1 MTQAI
6 LVTGGAGFI
15 GSNFV
20 PYICRKYPQ
29 YYVVNLDKLTYAGN
43 LDNVR
48 ECIGLPN
55 YEFIQGDICDAD
67 LLTELFYRYDLR
79 GVIHFAAESHVDNS
93 ITGPKVFVS
102 TNVEG
107 TFNLLAAAYEHWMNG
122 PHQVKPGY
130 ERCRFHQVSTAAV
143 FGKGA
148 GGKVTEH
155 APLAPPSPDAASQA
169 SADLLV
175 NSYHHSYGLNTTVSL
190 GSPTYGPKLSAHNP
204 VAHLIRQALRL
215 QPLVLAESA
224 EQVTDWLYVGDQ
236 CQALD
241 LIFHHGRPGS
251 SYNISPEHPIS
262 ARALTCCVCDLL
274 DRIYPAAQLHRY
286 QDLIVSAAPRAQ
298 VATPAELPVRLCP
311 LDGSK
316 LTRELG
322 WQAHTSLLSGLKVVF
337 LAACCAAVSILF
349 CLMLQLMHMLM
360 ARFFKNLYLRVV
372 AGGFL
377 IILLTLLVRS
387 QIRPF
392 FPRSDIYFEHRLPV
406 HLPPG
411 CREIHLRA
419 RINRRGRLYH
429 IILLFTPDSGDIAIV
444 LNAYQQS
451 ASVCICK
458 SAKRPGYL
466 PAIAHFNLQVKL
478 LMLSLLNKQL

>member
-1 MTQAI
+1 MAHAI
-6 LVTGGAGFI
+6 LVTGGMGFI
-15 GSNFV
+15 GSNLV
-20 PYICRKYPQ
+20 PLLCRKYPQ
-29 YYVVNLDKLTYAGN
+29 YYVLNLDCNTSVQAALN
-43 LDNVR
+43 LR
-48 ECIGLPN
+48 ECEGRPN
-55 YEFIQGDICDAD
+55 YEWIAGDIRDLT
-67 LLTELFYRYDLR
+67 LLTELFYRYDIR
-79 GVIHFAAESHVDNS
+79 GVINCAAAPALD
-93 ITGPKVFVS
+93 GS
-102 TNVEG
+102 TMASPSRDLVTTNIEG
-107 TFNLLAAAYEHWMNG
+107 TFNLITAAYEHWMNG

-322 WQAHTSLLSGLKVVF
+322 WQAHTSLLSGLTIT
-337 LAACCAAVSILF
+337 LEW
-349 CLMLQLMHMLM
+349 
-360 ARFFKNLYLRVV
+360 YLSHHRED
-372 AGGFL
+372 
-377 IILLTLLVRS
+377 LLS
-387 QIRPF
+387 
-392 FPRSDIYFEHRLPV
+392 
-406 HLPPG
+406 
-411 CREIHLRA
+411 
-419 RINRRGRLYH
+419 
-429 IILLFTPDSGDIAIV
+429 
-444 LNAYQQS
+444 
-451 ASVCICK
+451 
-458 SAKRPGYL
+458 
-466 PAIAHFNLQVKL
+466 
-478 LMLSLLNKQL
+478 